1 MLIQKQGWVVKKKLL
16 VLVGFSAFA
25 CGASKLVK
33 QVDVGM
39 SNSWEHEEQR
49 PNNYFFEQEPATVG
63 AKKQRAH
70 VVPSDRV
77 EPEYA
82 GAIDNGMNGSWEQ
95 EELQS
100 QEYSFERPERSAV
113 VRSGKQSFEQE
124 STSVGSKSQRTYL
137 FPADRV
143 EPEYAGPTESDM
155 NDSWDQDGAFN
166 VPIDRTDRPSARRIT
181 VKPSI

>member
-82 GAIDNGMNGSWEQ
+82 G
-95 EELQS
+95 
-100 QEYSFERPERSAV
+100 
-113 VRSGKQSFEQE
+113 
-124 STSVGSKSQRTYL
+124 
-137 FPADRV
+137 
-143 EPEYAGPTESDM
+143 PTESDM